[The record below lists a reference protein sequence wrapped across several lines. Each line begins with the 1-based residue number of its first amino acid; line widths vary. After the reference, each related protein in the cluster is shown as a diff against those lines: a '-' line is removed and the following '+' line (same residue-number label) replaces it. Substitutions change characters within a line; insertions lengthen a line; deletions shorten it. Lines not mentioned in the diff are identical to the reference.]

1 MGMTARD
8 RLHRLVDGLPE
19 NELMAAERMLAAL
32 SAPPPSG
39 PATAALAKAPG
50 DDEPVGD
57 REAERIEEGE
67 RDLRDG
73 RTVTGARVRARL
85 GP

>member
-1 MGMTARD
+1 MTARD
-8 RLHRLVDGLPE
+8 RLRRLADGLPE
-19 NELMAAERMLAAL
+19 NELATAGRV
-32 SAPPPSG
+32 STNSV
-39 PATAALAKAPG
+39 TAALAKAPG
-50 DDEPVGD
+50 DDEPVTD

-73 RTVTGARVRARL
+73 RTVTGEQVRARL